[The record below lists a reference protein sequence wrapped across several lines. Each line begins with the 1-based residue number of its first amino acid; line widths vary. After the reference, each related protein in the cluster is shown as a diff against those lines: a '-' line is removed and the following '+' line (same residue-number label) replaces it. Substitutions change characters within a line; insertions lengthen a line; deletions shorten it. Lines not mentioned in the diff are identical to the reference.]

1 MHPRMARPLYLLGGE
16 VQSFQNFC
24 VEGLNCGL
32 YLFIYLFI
40 YLFFASG
47 DRGDLS
53 PIPNLSALSSRSESY
68 HNTGGHLP

>member
-16 VQSFQNFC
+16 VHSFQNIC
-24 VEGLNCGL
+24 VEGLNFGL
-32 YLFIYLFI
+32 YLFI

-68 HNTGGHLP
+68 HNTGDHLP